1 MLLNVFSVVKAGIIL
16 LIPSVSHSL
25 FVFREGQFADFDVFL
40 KKELENPRSNS
51 RWSTKQCIS
60 QK

>member
-25 FVFREGQFADFDVFL
+25 FVFREGQFADFEVFL

-51 RWSTKQCIS
+51 RWSTK
-60 QK
+60 